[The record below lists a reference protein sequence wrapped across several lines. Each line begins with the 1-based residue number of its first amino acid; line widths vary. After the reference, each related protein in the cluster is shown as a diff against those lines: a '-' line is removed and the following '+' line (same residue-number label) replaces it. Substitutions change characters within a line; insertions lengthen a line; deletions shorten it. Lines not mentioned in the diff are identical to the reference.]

1 MGDIF
6 SSCPYASLKEMK
18 PIFFYCEPCDRY
30 IMLKDRVNHVNGNKH
45 GAQLSKMQ
53 AVANL
58 IGAAG
63 NDDDDD
69 VTVEPSATGCHNCG
83 QDGHYA
89 RECPKPKSARNVE
102 CYKCHGKG
110 HFARDCPTIH
120 GGSGGLTCH
129 NCGQQGHFAR
139 NCSEPKNLAKMKCYN
154 CDEMGHKSRDCPE
167 PKNLS
172 RIKCSNCEQYG
183 HLHKYCPMNR
193 ATSAGGESGDV
204 AAKST
209 PFGNWDTN
217 GGTDITSDAN
227 ECESD
232 PTAQA
237 ESDNYGWATVPHPKT
252 SGW

>member
-6 SSCPYASLKEMK
+6 SSRPYASLKEMK
-18 PIFFYCEPCDRY
+18 PKSFYCAPCSRY
-30 IMLKDRVNHVNGNKH
+30 IMFKDRVNHENGNKH

-53 AVANL
+53 AVANF

-63 NDDDDD
+63 NDDD
-69 VTVEPSATGCHNCG
+69 VTVKPSANGCHNCG

-89 RECPKPKSARNVE
+89 KECPKPKSARNVE
-102 CYKCHGKG
+102 CYKCHG
-110 HFARDCPTIH
+110 
-120 GGSGGLTCH
+120 
-129 NCGQQGHFAR
+129 N
-139 NCSEPKNLAKMKCYN
+139 
-154 CDEMGHKSRDCPE
+154 
-167 PKNLS
+167 
-172 RIKCSNCEQYG
+172 G